1 MKLSFFGPVKN
12 DWVHASSMRVLLSTS
27 FVIPHYNDVET
38 IGRTIS
44 HLLKVS
50 ADSAS
55 ITVIDDG
62 SNDETNQQLGKV
74 LEKYAGVELCKR
86 KVNKGIGPTLHEG
99 LALIKTPFAG
109 FASANDYY
117 LNTDYFR
124 VAEKK
129 LIRESVAFC
138 FAKAKIIDSVD
149 GSEKGKVGW
158 APRKNSVICPEEFRR
173 AVFESKVN
181 IPGAT
186 VIGRTSMFRAVPFD
200 LDQGPQMDT
209 FCHLTMG
216 MLAGAYYHHK
226 VVAVCSAG
234 PDSLTNK
241 QDQGTWIQSHV
252 SICRRWGELALLPT
266 ENGALSAWLQ
276 FQSKSYLEST
286 GESGD
291 PKKVAQEIMRETG
304 I

>member
-1 MKLSFFGPVKN
+1 MG
-12 DWVHASSMRVLLSTS
+12 ALLSTS

-38 IGRTIS
+38 IDRTIS
-44 HLLKVS
+44 HLLNAS
-50 ADSAS
+50 AGTHC
-55 ITVIDDG
+55 IRVIDDG
-62 SNDETNQQLGKV
+62 SCLGIAQELDVV
-74 LEKYAGVELCKR
+74 LKKYPSVELCRR
-86 KVNKGIGPTLHEG
+86 KENRGIGPTLLEG
-99 LALIKTPFAG
+99 LSSIKTPLAG
-109 FASANDYY
+109 FTSANDYY

-129 LIRESVAFC
+129 LIRESVALC
-138 FAKAKIIDSVD
+138 FAKAKLIDSVD
-149 GSEKGKVGW
+149 GSEKGLVGW
-158 APRKNSVICPEEFRR
+158 APKKNSVICPEEFRR

-181 IPGAT
+181 VPGAT

-226 VVAVCSAG
+226 VVAVCSVD
-234 PDSLTNK
+234 PKSLTNN

-252 SICRRWGELALLPT
+252 SICRRWQQLALLPT
-266 ENGALSAWLQ
+266 ENGAVTAWLQ

-286 GESGD
+286 GQSGD
-291 PKKVAQEIMRETG
+291 PQKVAQEIMRESG

>member
-1 MKLSFFGPVKN
+1 MG
-12 DWVHASSMRVLLSTS
+12 ALLSTS

-44 HLLKVS
+44 HLLNAS
-50 ADSAS
+50 AGTPC
-55 ITVIDDG
+55 IRVIDDG
-62 SNDETNQQLGKV
+62 SCLEIAQELDVV
-74 LEKYAGVELCKR
+74 LKKYPSVELCRR
-86 KVNKGIGPTLHEG
+86 KENRGIGSTLLEG
-99 LALIKTPFAG
+99 LSSIKTPLAG

-138 FAKAKIIDSVD
+138 FAKAKLIDSVD
-149 GSEKGKVGW
+149 GSEKGIVGW
-158 APRKNSVICPEEFRR
+158 APKKNSIICPEEFRR
-173 AVFESKVN
+173 FVFESKVN
-181 IPGAT
+181 VPGAT

-226 VVAVCSAG
+226 VVAVCSVD
-234 PDSLTNK
+234 PKSLTNN

-252 SICRRWGELALLPT
+252 SICRRWQQLALLPT

-276 FQSKSYLEST
+276 FQSKSYLESF
-286 GESGD
+286 GISGD
-291 PKKVAQEIMRETG
+291 PQKVAQEIMRRIG

>member
-1 MKLSFFGPVKN
+1 MG
-12 DWVHASSMRVLLSTS
+12 ALLSTS

-44 HLLKVS
+44 HLLNAS
-50 ADSAS
+50 AGTPC
-55 ITVIDDG
+55 IRVIDDG
-62 SNDETNQQLGKV
+62 SCLEIAQELDVV
-74 LEKYAGVELCKR
+74 LKKYPSVELCRR
-86 KVNKGIGPTLHEG
+86 KENRGIGSTLLEG
-99 LALIKTPFAG
+99 LSSIKTPLAG

-129 LIRESVAFC
+129 LIRESVALC
-138 FAKAKIIDSVD
+138 FAKAKLIDSAD
-149 GSEKGKVGW
+149 GSEKGIVGW
-158 APRKNSVICPEEFRR
+158 APKKNSVICPEEFRR
-173 AVFESKVN
+173 FVFESKVN
-181 IPGAT
+181 VPGAT
-186 VIGRTSMFRAVPFD
+186 VIGRTSMFKAVSFD
-200 LDQGPQMDT
+200 LDHGPQMDT

-226 VVAVCSAG
+226 VVAVGSVD
-234 PDSLTNK
+234 PKSLTNS

-252 SICRRWGELALLPT
+252 SICRRWQQLALLPT

-276 FQSKSYLEST
+276 FQSKSYLESF
-286 GESGD
+286 GVSGD
-291 PKKVAQEIMRETG
+291 PQRVAQEIMRRIG

>member
-1 MKLSFFGPVKN
+1 MG
-12 DWVHASSMRVLLSTS
+12 ALLSTS

-38 IGRTIS
+38 IGRTIT
-44 HLLKVS
+44 HLLKAS
-50 ADSAS
+50 AGTAC
-55 ITVIDDG
+55 IMVIDDG
-62 SNDETNQQLGKV
+62 SCLEIAQELDVV
-74 LEKYAGVELCKR
+74 LKKYPSVELCRR
-86 KVNKGIGPTLHEG
+86 KENRGIGSTLLEG
-99 LALIKTPFAG
+99 LSSIKTPLAG

-138 FAKAKIIDSVD
+138 FAKAKLIDSVD
-149 GSEKGKVGW
+149 GSEKGIVGW
-158 APRKNSVICPEEFRR
+158 APKKNSIICPEEFRR
-173 AVFESKVN
+173 FVFESKVN
-181 IPGAT
+181 VPGAT

-226 VVAVCSAG
+226 VVAVCSVD
-234 PDSLTNK
+234 PKSLTNN
-241 QDQGTWIQSHV
+241 QDQGAWIQSHV
-252 SICRRWGELALLPT
+252 SICRRWQQLALLPT
-266 ENGALSAWLQ
+266 ESGALSTWLQ
-276 FQSKSYLEST
+276 FQSKSYLEDT

-291 PKKVAQEIMRETG
+291 PQKVAQEIMRESG

>member
-1 MKLSFFGPVKN
+1 MSREISISFI
-12 DWVHASSMRVLLSTS
+12 
-27 FVIPHYNDVET
+27 IPHYNDVKT
-38 IGRTIS
+38 IGKTIS
-44 HLLKVS
+44 QLIKNSGNRSYVR
-50 ADSAS
+50 
-55 ITVIDDG
+55 VFDDG
-62 SNDETNQQLGKV
+62 SSWEISEKLYSELKNYPLVQLN
-74 LEKYAGVELCKR
+74 KR
-86 KVNKGIGPTLHEG
+86 KDNRGIGPTLHEG
-99 LALIKTPFAG
+99 LSSIKTPLAG

-129 LIRESVAFC
+129 LIRESVGLC
-138 FAKAKIIDSVD
+138 FAKAKLIDSVD
-149 GSEKGKVGW
+149 GSEKGLVGW
-158 APRKNSVICPEEFRR
+158 APKKNSVICPEEFRR

-181 IPGAT
+181 VPGAT

-226 VVAVCSAG
+226 VVAVCSVD
-234 PDSLTNK
+234 PKSLTNN
-241 QDQGTWIQSHV
+241 QDQSTWIQSHV
-252 SICRRWGELALLPT
+252 SICRRWQQLALLPT
-266 ENGALSAWLQ
+266 ENGNLSTWLQ

-291 PKKVAQEIMRETG
+291 PQKVAQEIMRETG